1 MSYTVVTS
9 HLVITPQEEITMV
22 MDDEKQAELFQNIMY

>member
-9 HLVITPQEEITMV
+9 LLVITPQEEITMV
-22 MDDEKQAELFQNIMY
+22 MDDEMQAELFQNIMY